1 MTGIPVQDQKRGR
14 DSRRT
19 GLYQHFYYLLM
30 RVVLPT
36 VRILL
41 TDAGPGVT
49 ETRAALEGPDRQV
62 TVADSLGE
70 AHTQLR
76 NGQVDL
82 VVSEYS
88 LPDGDGLEF
97 LRSVRSRDEFLP
109 FVLFTGHGSERVASD
124 AIDADVSAYIS
135 KAEPNAYEQ
144 LAATVDD
151 LAIEEVETQA
161 EIPTPTVE
169 TIIRAIDEA
178 PIGVTISD
186 PSLPDNPL
194 VYLNEAYEEMT
205 GYDREDVIGR
215 NCRFLQGPETS
226 EEPVRKMREAVD
238 DREPVSAELLNYRE
252 DGSPFWNR
260 VDIAPLF
267 DEQGELSHFV
277 GFQSDITERKE
288 AEATAQRRADAL
300 REERQT
306 LERVLGR
313 VSGLLNDTSEVLVG
327 STDREE
333 LERRVCSLITETDGY
348 RHAWIGEMPA
358 AGSAVRIRVASD
370 GEGKVGGSS
379 TTADPAETVPQ
390 QALRRGSV
398 VTTSDPAEMPPSMGP
413 AEFGAETVAAI
424 PLIYRRSSYGVLCVY
439 AETSE
444 LLDRREC
451 AVFESLGR
459 MIASGINAVETKQ
472 ILTSDRLTE
481 LGFEIADRS
490 FPLSVLAREMEG
502 SVSYDG
508 STMSESDRLRL
519 FLTVDDANGTLE
531 SVLEDCEGIDEGFV
545 IARQNGVAA
554 ASIELADP
562 TPFLELAEYG
572 ATIRDLS
579 VSGETGTAQLRIDLP
594 PEGDVRSVLAVLEDA
609 YDGVELVRQRE
620 RQRAPRPT
628 AEFTAAVADRLTDR
642 QYTALET
649 AYLSDY
655 FEFPRPVSGEE
666 LAESMDI
673 SRQTYHQHLR
683 SAQRKLLDEFF
694 DPE

>member
-1 MTGIPVQDQKRGR
+1 MGP
-14 DSRRT
+14 
-19 GLYQHFYYLLM
+19 LL
-30 RVVLPT
+30 T

-41 TDAGPGVT
+41 TDAGAGVD
-49 ETRAALEGPDRQV
+49 ETRATLEGPSRQV

-70 AHTQLR
+70 AHTQFR
-76 NGQVDL
+76 NGRIDL
-82 VVSEYS
+82 VVCEYS

-97 LRSVRSRDEFLP
+97 LRSVRSRYERLP
-109 FVLFTGHGSERVASD
+109 FVLFTGHGSERVASE
-124 AIDADVSAYIS
+124 AIDAGVSAYIP
-135 KAEPNAYEQ
+135 KAEPDAREQ
-144 LAATVDD
+144 LAATVDE
-151 LAIEEVETQA
+151 LAVEDIGGYRD
-161 EIPTPTVE
+161 IPAPTVE
-169 TIIRAIDEA
+169 TVIRAIDEA
-178 PIGVTISD
+178 PVGITISD
-186 PSLPDNPL
+186 PSLPDNPI
-194 VYLNEAYEEMT
+194 VYLNQAYEEIT
-205 GYDREDVIGR
+205 GYDREDVLGR

-226 EEPVRKMREAVD
+226 EEPTREMREAID
-238 DREPVSAELLNYRE
+238 KPEQVSAELLNYRE
-252 DGSPFWNR
+252 DGSPFWNK

-267 DEQGELSHFV
+267 DNEDELAYFV

-300 REERQT
+300 REERQA

-313 VSGLLNDTSEVLVG
+313 VSGLLNNTSEVLVG

-333 LERRVCSLITETDGY
+333 LEQRVCSLITDTDGY
-348 RHAWIGEMPA
+348 RHAWVGEMPA
-358 AGSAVRIRVASD
+358 AGSAVRVRVAAD
-370 GEGKVGGSS
+370 GEEQVGG
-379 TTADPAETVPQ
+379 TAAEQTETAPQ

-398 VTTSDPAEMPPSMGP
+398 VTTSSAAEMPPSMGP
-413 AEFGAETVAAI
+413 ENFDAETVAAI

-451 AVFESLGR
+451 AVFEALGR

-490 FPLSVLAREMEG
+490 FPLSVLAHRTEG

-508 STMSESDRLRL
+508 STMSETDALRL
-519 FLTVDDANGTLE
+519 FLTVEDANGSLE
-531 SVLEDCEGIDEGFV
+531 GVFEDCEGISEGFV

-554 ASIELADP
+554 ASVELADP
-562 TPFLELAEYG
+562 SPFLELAEYG

-579 VSGETGTAQLRIDLP
+579 VSGETGTAQLRVDLP
-594 PEGDVRSVLAVLEDA
+594 PEGEVRSVLGVLEDA

>member
-1 MTGIPVQDQKRGR
+1 M
-14 DSRRT
+14 
-19 GLYQHFYYLLM
+19 
-30 RVVLPT
+30 
-36 VRILL
+36 RILL
-41 TDAGPGVT
+41 TDAGTGVD
-49 ETRAALEGPDRQV
+49 ETRAALEEPGWQV

-76 NGQVDL
+76 NGRVDL

-97 LRSVRSRDEFLP
+97 LRSVRSRYERLP
-109 FVLFTGHGSERVASD
+109 FVLFTGHGSERVASE
-124 AIDADVSAYIS
+124 AIDADVSAYIP
-135 KAEPNAYEQ
+135 KAEPDAHEQ
-144 LAATVDD
+144 LAAAVDE
-151 LAIEEVETQA
+151 LAVREVSGYRD
-161 EIPTPTVE
+161 IPTPTVE

-178 PIGVTISD
+178 PVGITISD
-186 PSLPDNPL
+186 PVLPDNPL
-194 VYLNEAYEEMT
+194 VYLNEAYEDIT
-205 GYDREDVIGR
+205 GYEREDVLGR

-238 DREPVSAELLNYRE
+238 NREPVSVELLNYRE
-252 DGSPFWNR
+252 DGSPFWNK

-267 DEQGELSHFV
+267 DDQGELAHFV

-300 REERQT
+300 REERQA

-327 STDREE
+327 STDRDE
-333 LERRVCSLITETDGY
+333 LEKRVCSLITDTDGY
-348 RHAWIGEMPA
+348 RHAWVGEMPA
-358 AGSAVRIRVASD
+358 AGSTVRVRVTAD
-370 GEGKVGGSS
+370 GEEQIGS
-379 TTADPAETVPQ
+379 TATEHTETAPQ

-398 VTTSDPAEMPPSMGP
+398 VTTSSAAEMPPSMSPG
-413 AEFGAETVAAI
+413 EFGAETVAAI

-451 AVFESLGR
+451 AVFEALGR

-490 FPLSVLAREMEG
+490 FPLSVLAHKAEG
-502 SVSYDG
+502 SISYDG
-508 STMSESDRLRL
+508 STMSETDSLRL
-519 FLTVDDANGTLE
+519 FLTVEDTNGALE
-531 SVLEDCEGIDEGFV
+531 SVLEDCDGISEGFV
-545 IARQNGVAA
+545 IARQSGVAA
-554 ASIELADP
+554 VSIELADP
-562 TPFLELAEYG
+562 SPFLELAEYG

-579 VSGETGTAQLRIDLP
+579 VSGQTGTAKLRVDLP
-594 PEGDVRSVLAVLEDA
+594 PEGEVRSVLEVLEDA